1 MGFISLHFSV
11 SLKAAAVNLKHT
23 CTHLERKTHSSL
35 FQDTKTKL
43 RTKDWTAAP
52 LFEVQSEHKRALKG
66 SIGAPLSL
74 HTPSLE
80 SVRVL
85 DARIGTKYRHRAE
98 KKNNRRYAK
107 REDAHEGGRTETSSD
122 LPPRKSAGPAK
133 VILAVKKPW
142 KLSAEVYHWCNYM
155 VFICK

>member
-11 SLKAAAVNLKHT
+11 SLKAASVNLKHT

-85 DARIGTKYRHRAE
+85 DARIGIKYRHRAE
-98 KKNNRRYAK
+98 KNNRRYAK

>member
-98 KKNNRRYAK
+98 KNNRRYAK

>member
-85 DARIGTKYRHRAE
+85 DARIGIKNRHRAE
-98 KKNNRRYAK
+98 KNNRRYSK

>member
-1 MGFISLHFSV
+1 MGFISLHFSA

-85 DARIGTKYRHRAE
+85 DARIGIKYRHRAE
-98 KKNNRRYAK
+98 KNNRRYAK

>member
-85 DARIGTKYRHRAE
+85 DARIGIKYRHRAE
-98 KKNNRRYAK
+98 KNNHRYAK